1 MNCVKSVDNKL
12 HLHDVEPEYVLACLL
27 LESGGEIE
35 LSVLW
40 DVSNDIRK
48 IINEEFGKTHIY
60 FSDISRDSVTS
71 TASAL
76 HDYFELTESGLRS
89 RGKCEHFF
97 NLLKHNTA
105 PAVANKISESYK
117 NRFSSVLVRA

>member
-1 MNCVKSVDNKL
+1 MPTTITNKL

-48 IINEEFGKTHIY
+48 ITNKEFGETHIY
-60 FSDISRDSVTS
+60 FSDISRDSLIS
-71 TASAL
+71 TVSAL
-76 HDYFELTESGLRS
+76 NDYFELTESGIRS
-89 RGKCEHFF
+89 RGNYEHFF
-97 NLLKHNTA
+97 NLLRQNTA
-105 PAVANKISESYK
+105 PEVVNKISESFRK
-117 NRFSSVLVRA
+117 RAPSDPEL